1 MATLNDYSATAGSNT
16 NSPPNGAP
24 ENWAPSTVNDTIREL
39 MARSAKFYKDAS
51 GSLTSTGSS
60 NAYVLASNS
69 TYTDL
74 ADISTLAFRANFEN
88 TGAATINVDSL
99 GAKSIQIE
107 PGVDIASGDIP
118 TNKVIMLVYNA
129 TDDYFEY
136 TNPSKSAPTGTI
148 AAFPASVIPNGW
160 LWCNGANKDSVAD
173 TSLAAL
179 FTLIGTDYG
188 GTGAD
193 DFNLPDYRG
202 EFLRGHDG
210 GAGND
215 PDAAS
220 RTDRGDGTTGDN
232 VGTKQSYATASHL
245 HEKGTLAT
253 SNENS
258 HTHPAAPAAGGQDR
272 FVYSSG
278 DSFVSV
284 TLTGGGKGF
293 SGATT
298 QDSDPNTGPGQNHNH
313 PITGNTAP
321 TGDSESRGR
330 NVAVK
335 WMIKI

>member
-39 MARSAKFYKDAS
+39 MARSAKFYKDAA

-69 TYTDL
+69 TYTAL
-74 ADISTLAFRANFEN
+74 ADISILAFRANFEN

-107 PGVDIASGDIP
+107 PGVDLASGDIP
-118 TNKVIMLVYNA
+118 ADKVIMLVYNA

-136 TNPSKSAPTGTI
+136 TNPSKSAPTGAI
-148 AAFPASVIPNGW
+148 NGFPTSTIPNGW
-160 LWCNGANKDSVAD
+160 LECDGSSQDSVAD

-193 DFNLPDYRG
+193 DFNVPNYRG

-210 GAGND
+210 GSAND
-215 PDAAS
+215 PDAAT

-232 VGTKQSYATASHL
+232 VGTKQAENTGPHL
-245 HEKGTLAT
+245 HAKGTLAT

-258 HTHPAAPAAGGQDR
+258 HRHGTGDAGQDR
-272 FVYSSG
+272 FALTSS
-278 DSFVSV
+278 DTFVDV
-284 TLTGGGKGF
+284 TLTGGGRGF
-293 SGATT
+293 TGGGT
-298 QDSDPNTGPGQNHNH
+298 QDTQTETGPGEAHNH
-313 PITGNTAP
+313 PITGSTANS
-321 TGDSESRGR
+321 TGSESRGR